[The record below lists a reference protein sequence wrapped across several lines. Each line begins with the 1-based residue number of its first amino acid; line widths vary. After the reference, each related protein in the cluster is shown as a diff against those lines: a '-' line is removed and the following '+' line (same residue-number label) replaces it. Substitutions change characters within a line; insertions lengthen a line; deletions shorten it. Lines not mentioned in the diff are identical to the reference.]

1 MASVVFVLTGLCLL
15 VMGMTAKIPPS
26 PADRSAEQ
34 HASPDTASAPSR
46 RAVVIAA
53 GMLAVLYGL
62 YRLGH

>member
-15 VMGMTAKIPPS
+15 LLGLTAKIPAPES
-26 PADRSAEQ
+26 RGDRKEPQ
-34 HASPDTASAPSR
+34 TLQSAPAR
-46 RAVVIAA
+46 RAIVIAA